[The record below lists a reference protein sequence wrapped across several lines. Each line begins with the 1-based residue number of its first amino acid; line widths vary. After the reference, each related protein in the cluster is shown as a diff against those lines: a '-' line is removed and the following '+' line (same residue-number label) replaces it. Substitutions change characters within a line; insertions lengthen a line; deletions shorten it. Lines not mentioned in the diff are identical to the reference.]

1 MLALLTPLL
10 FAGCGGGGT
19 HTTVQQSNSQTLG
32 KQLTDLD
39 QAYKSGAITKDE
51 YERARKKLL
60 SNYNYK

>member
-19 HTTVQQSNSQTLG
+19 HTTVESNSQTLG

-39 QAYKSGAITKDE
+39 QAYKSGAITKDQ
-51 YERARKKLL
+51 YESARKKLL
-60 SNYNYK
+60 NNYNYK